1 MFICLYLKLKE
12 ITMKNPKDSNKVNS
26 KSKIQEKEMADAGR
40 KAKGAEPANQTA
52 AKDAKKVSIK
62 KGKG

>member
-1 MFICLYLKLKE
+1 
-12 ITMKNPKDSNKVNS
+12 MKNPKDSNKVNS